1 MIRNKTG
8 FAFVIGL
15 VLLTA
20 SLASAEPD
28 WSRGAHIPEVGR
40 ANPYELKQPQ
50 LQTSVREGR
59 LHALN
64 YPVSITGVLIPYDPL
79 ARVFSSGENDRLTRL
94 MQKIL
99 GRVVDIKNFDDA
111 EAWLGLH
118 AYPETE
124 GAGPYFIPFK
134 NGQRPEHRMGFTV
147 METSNGPGFTISCAE
162 CHSSNL
168 FGRRV
173 IGLTNRFPRANR
185 AFVLGRFTSQKV
197 TPGLFAWATGA
208 SDDETVMYKTAR
220 SSLGYIGA
228 VKPIQLGLDTSLAHV
243 ALSLAK
249 RGQDPWASR
258 EQKVKPR
265 FEPLSKFAADSKP
278 AVWWNVKYKNRWLSD
293 GSVVSGNPIF
303 TNILWNEIGR
313 GTDLHDLDKWLSD
326 NRDTIRDLTTAVF
339 NAEAPLWT
347 DFFPTDSID
356 LTQAKH
362 GQQLFNQS
370 CAKCHGTYQK
380 AWDQPNAESLSTID
394 RLKTIGVSYKPVKPV
409 VDVGTD
415 PQRYQGMKSLVQ
427 LNNLEISKRN
437 NIVIETQEGYVP
449 PPLVGIWARWPYFH
463 NNSAPSLCAVL
474 TKASE
479 RPKTYWARAALNPKT
494 DFDMTCN
501 GYPMTKPPKAD
512 RDFFYN
518 TKRAGLHNT
527 GHEKMLLD
535 ESGNEK
541 FSAADK
547 LALIQF
553 LQTL

>member
-1 MIRNKTG
+1 MIRSKTG
-8 FAFVIGL
+8 FAFVISL
-15 VLLTA
+15 VLLAA

-28 WSRGAHIPEVGR
+28 WSRGAHIPNEGR
-40 ANPYELKQPQ
+40 ANPYELNQAQ

-64 YPVSITGVLIPYDPL
+64 YPVSITGVLIPYAPL
-79 ARVFSSGENDRLTRL
+79 ARVFESSENDRLGKL

-118 AYPETE
+118 SYPETE
-124 GAGPYFIPFK
+124 GTGPYFIPFK
-134 NGQRPEHRMGFTV
+134 NGTRPEHRMGFTV
-147 METSNGPGFTISCAE
+147 METPNGPGFTISCAE

-197 TPGLFAWATGA
+197 TPNIFAWATGA
-208 SDDETVMYKTAR
+208 SDEETAMYKTAR

-258 EQKVKPR
+258 DQKVKTR

-313 GTDLHDLDKWLSD
+313 GTDLHKLDQWLAD

-339 NAEAPLWT
+339 NAEPPLWT
-347 DFFPTDSID
+347 DFFPADSID
-356 LTQAKH
+356 LAQAKH
-362 GQQLFNQS
+362 GQKLFDQS

-380 AWDQPNAESLSTID
+380 AWDQPNAESLSAVD

-415 PQRYQGMKSLVQ
+415 PQRHQGMKSLVQ

-474 TKASE
+474 SKAAE
-479 RPKTYWARAALNPKT
+479 RPQTYWARAALNPKT
-494 DFDMTCN
+494 DFDTTCN
-501 GYPMTKPPKAD
+501 GYPTTKPPKAD
-512 RDFFYN
+512 RDFFYD

-547 LALIQF
+547 HALIQF